1 MLTTGNIQS
10 LFDVSA
16 QTVRNWTKE
25 FEDYLS
31 MSATPKE
38 KGSKRSYTPEDLT
51 VFALVVEKTQSGA
64 TYEDIRLALKSGERA
79 QAPEMVDEPDITDTL
94 SSREIILISQIT
106 KERDIALGKLEQI
119 EVDRA
124 QDRDTIQKLNREIGR
139 LEYELETLK
148 DRLKGQDGTQ

>member
-1 MLTTGNIQS
+1 MLTTGNVQN

-38 KGSKRSYTPEDLT
+38 KGSKRSYTAEDLT

-64 TYEDIRLALKSGERA
+64 TYEDIRLALKNGERA
-79 QAPEMVDEPDITDTL
+79 QAPEVVEAEPNITDSL

-106 KERDIALGKLEQI
+106 KERDIALGQLKQLKETSEADKEKIDKLNQQIGELRFELRQLKSKLE
-119 EVDRA
+119 D
-124 QDRDTIQKLNREIGR
+124 
-139 LEYELETLK
+139 
-148 DRLKGQDGTQ
+148 